1 MAGAVLITAM
11 AVVLLLFWYFTT
23 STYSDGEPR
32 PIPHRVP
39 ILGHAMS
46 FARDRRT
53 LVAQSIVQSKNEPFT
68 LLIAGTKHYVF
79 NKSAEFTEVF
89 KNSKTLDS
97 VGFLRLV
104 MRNLFG
110 INATDAEAF
119 VAGSVKPI
127 LHDVNSMYLLRNENN
142 AVTAVAYFDE
152 VRQAVE
158 RFDKTLAQ
166 SDTKRITKDVLLIIA
181 HFQSEPTTNAYF
193 GKLVLDVD
201 PKILDALNV
210 VNKYGFWSLLFGVP
224 RFLAPKPYRARDR
237 IVHALRILVDAINAR
252 DGVASPYIE
261 SRVRQL
267 LAHGLCRDTVAKD
280 VLSVFSGVH
289 SNSMPTAYCTLV
301 ELMEHSELIPV
312 FRSELQEAGYMVT
325 LPEDQVSI
333 FPDKVPRMRSFLHE
347 VLRTHNNGTA
357 FREVLKDTTLLAAGR
372 TWQLKKG
379 AVVDL
384 PNSLLCAT
392 ETIHPE
398 PNKFVANRFLDKSLG
413 GWGENFTKTVKP
425 FGGGVSFCPGRV
437 FAEKQ
442 ILAFLAALIEHYDL
456 EVVTTPYKTPRN
468 SDVDEVL
475 WSPAI
480 EIEIRKRT

>member
-1 MAGAVLITAM
+1 M
-11 AVVLLLFWYFTT
+11 
-23 STYSDGEPR
+23 
-32 PIPHRVP
+32 
-39 ILGHAMS
+39 
-46 FARDRRT
+46 
-53 LVAQSIVQSKNEPFT
+53 
-68 LLIAGTKHYVF
+68 LIAGTKHYVF

-142 AVTAVAYFDE
+142 AVTAVTYFDE

-224 RFLAPKPYRARDR
+224 RLLAPKPYRARDR

-252 DGVASPYIE
+252 EGVASPYIE

-280 VLSVFSGVH
+280 VLSVFSGYVNQH
-289 SNSMPTAYCTLV
+289 RDPIL
-301 ELMEHSELIPV
+301 
-312 FRSELQEAGYMVT
+312 FR
-325 LPEDQVSI
+325 
-333 FPDKVPRMRSFLHE
+333 RS
-347 VLRTHNNGTA
+347 VLRY
-357 FREVLKDTTLLAAGR
+357 
-372 TWQLKKG
+372 
-379 AVVDL
+379 
-384 PNSLLCAT
+384 P
-392 ETIHPE
+392 
-398 PNKFVANRFLDKSLG
+398 
-413 GWGENFTKTVKP
+413 
-425 FGGGVSFCPGRV
+425 
-437 FAEKQ
+437 
-442 ILAFLAALIEHYDL
+442 
-456 EVVTTPYKTPRN
+456 
-468 SDVDEVL
+468 
-475 WSPAI
+475 
-480 EIEIRKRT
+480 